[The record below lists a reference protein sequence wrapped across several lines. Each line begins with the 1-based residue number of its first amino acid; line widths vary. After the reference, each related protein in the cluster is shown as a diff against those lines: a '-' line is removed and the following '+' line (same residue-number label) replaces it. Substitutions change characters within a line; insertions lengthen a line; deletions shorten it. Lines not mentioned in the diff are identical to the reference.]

1 VVDTSTFIINV
12 HDELRDYFILFNNCY
27 SSSIAYSELCAE
39 NGVSKHESIS
49 VIANGLSDR

>member
-1 VVDTSTFIINV
+1 VDTSTFIINV